1 MRHKLVRSFSRAS
14 SREGRNS
21 RMKPKVAYL
30 NLASITTLRKAQA
43 LRSNGAT
50 LHEIKAKRS

>member
-1 MRHKLVRSFSRAS
+1 MRHKLVPSRVPVGEFSGS
-14 SREGRNS
+14 SRKES

-30 NLASITTLRKAQA
+30 NSVTTLRKAQA
-43 LRSNGAT
+43 CNGAT